1 MSKIMKKFNLKNL
14 IPHEAILSS
23 FFFENTFLN
32 IPKTLFYKIEISLK
46 PFIIGEETVE
56 TSIDLGFIDLKIS
69 ELKEIENRTFHFPIN
84 PEKGYID
91 GSVYLFD
98 VHNPFD
104 VKQITFGKFKDNM
117 IEATFLFNIDFEFEG
132 NDYQN
137 INDAEMTISLQ
148 IGELNKNFDTE
159 NE

>member
-1 MSKIMKKFNLKNL
+1 MKKFNLKKL
-14 IPHEAILSS
+14 IPEKAILSS
-23 FFFENTFLN
+23 FFFENSFLD

-46 PFIIGEETVE
+46 PFIIEEETVE
-56 TSIDLGFIDLKIS
+56 TSIVLGFINLKIS
-69 ELKEIENRTFHFPIN
+69 ELKEVENRTFHFPIN

-91 GSVYLFD
+91 SSIYLFD

-104 VKQITFGKFKDNM
+104 VKQITFATFKDNI

-132 NDYQN
+132 TDYQN
-137 INDAEMTISLQ
+137 INDAEMTVSLQ
-148 IGELNKNFDTE
+148 IGQLNKDFDTE